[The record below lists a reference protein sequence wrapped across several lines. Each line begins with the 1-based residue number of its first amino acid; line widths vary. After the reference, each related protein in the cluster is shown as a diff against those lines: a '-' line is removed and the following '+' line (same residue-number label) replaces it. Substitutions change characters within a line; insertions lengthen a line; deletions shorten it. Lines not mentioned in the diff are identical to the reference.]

1 MTGTTVPTTN
11 GSLDRPKR
19 PARQIVAFVLL
30 ALFSLLWLPLLIAE
44 LREEFGDPELPLAL
58 LVVFAAAAV
67 GAWWWPR
74 ATGVVLL
81 VPVALLT
88 LVFVALGGL
97 GGLIVSLPLFVPS
110 VLLISTRRSKP
121 AAPVADD
128 RAE

>member
-1 MTGTTVPTTN
+1 M
-11 GSLDRPKR
+11 
-19 PARQIVAFVLL
+19 
-30 ALFSLLWLPLLIAE
+30 LIAE